1 MTSVSLKNKD
11 IVIKPAGITMNQ
23 FILDYK
29 EKNQINKLCFAGRLD
44 PMARGKV
51 LLLFNDEC
59 KKIEKYKNMNKIY
72 KFKIVIGFQT
82 DSDDPLGIIQNI
94 NPNITP
100 ENIIEVKNKLLYNIE
115 TGPFKQSFHKYS
127 SKCINGKP
135 LWQITQENKNN
146 ENKTKACNDELDLPS
161 HLVSIY
167 DYKIGKCEQYNFID
181 WKNKIINQI
190 NTIDKKCNF
199 NQENIINQWD
209 NVNMD
214 VNYIYAIPVTL
225 TVSSGFYVRQF
236 VRDFSNMIDFPLMV
250 YDINRIEIFLK

>member
-1 MTSVSLKNKD
+1 MISLSLNQENKDKD
-11 IVIKPAGITMNQ
+11 IVIKPAGYTMNQ

-29 EKNQINKLCFAGRLD
+29 EKNKINKLCFAGRLD

-59 KKIEKYKNMNKIY
+59 KNIEKYKNMNKIY
-72 KFKIVIGFQT
+72 KFKIIIGLKT

-94 NPNITP
+94 NPNITS
-100 ENIIEVKNKLLYNIE
+100 ENIIEIKNKLLFNIK
-115 TGPFKQSFHKYS
+115 TGSFKQSFHKYS

-135 LWQITQENKNN
+135 LWQITKENQN
-146 ENKTKACNDELDLPS
+146 TDDLPS

-181 WKNKIINQI
+181 WKTKIINQI

-199 NQENIINQWD
+199 NQENIINQWNNINLD
-209 NVNMD
+209 IKH
-214 VNYIYAIPVTL
+214 IYAIPITL

-236 VRDFSNMIDFPLMV
+236 IRDFSDIIDFPLMV
-250 YDINRIEIFLK
+250 YDINRIEILS

>member
-1 MTSVSLKNKD
+1 MTSHLEENLKND
-11 IVIKPAGITMNQ
+11 IVIKPAGYTMNQ

-29 EKNQINKLCFAGRLD
+29 EKNKINKLCFAGRLD

-59 KKIEKYKNMNKIY
+59 KNIEKYKNMNKIY
-72 KFKIVIGFQT
+72 TFKIIIGFQT
-82 DSDDPLGIIQNI
+82 DSDDSLGIIQNI
-94 NPNITP
+94 NPNITT
-100 ENIIEVKNKLLYNIE
+100 ENIIEIKKKISFNIK
-115 TGPFKQSFHKYS
+115 TGSFNQSFHKYS

-135 LWQITQENKNN
+135 LWQITKENEKENN
-146 ENKTKACNDELDLPS
+146 EDLPS

-181 WKNKIINQI
+181 WKTKIINQI

-199 NQENIINQWD
+199 NQENIINQWNNINLD
-209 NVNMD
+209 IKH
-214 VNYIYAIPVTL
+214 IYAIPITL

-236 VRDFSNMIDFPLMV
+236 VRDFSDIIDFPLMV
-250 YDINRIEIFLK
+250 YDINRIEILS